1 MECCPRKLHSLAT
14 AWASHIVAVLT
25 HFRLSP
31 YPRPPSGRHCIAKS
45 GQFGGETG
53 ATERGRLLRFL
64 AGRPGELMGA
74 IRGADTGRL
83 RQYPRQTRAA
93 GSGGPPAGCGFLSQA
108 LQRQAHR
115 VIKFGGG
122 EVGSELQLGN
132 EAPEEYAALLYRQ
145 AVGGRP
151 YRSKLRIRQSQHAA
165 IVLRSNVN
173 FLTDQGGGKRRPV
186 NANPHARSA
195 TTNV

>member
-1 MECCPRKLHSLAT
+1 VECCPRKLHSLAT

-93 GSGGPPAGCGFLSQA
+93 GSGDHYRG
-108 LQRQAHR
+108 
-115 VIKFGGG
+115 
-122 EVGSELQLGN
+122 
-132 EAPEEYAALLYRQ
+132 YAAPSAPFAAQHDLRSRTRPVGVALLTI
-145 AVGGRP
+145 GRP
-151 YRSKLRIRQSQHAA
+151 HLSIASSSTCSRLAA
-165 IVLRSNVN
+165 
-173 FLTDQGGGKRRPV
+173 G
-186 NANPHARSA
+186 
-195 TTNV
+195 